1 VGKIE
6 KERERDL
13 VGFHFVA
20 LSGYNGERARCWR
33 ERRRSSA

>member
-20 LSGYNGERARCWR
+20 LSGYNGERAKGWR
-33 ERRRSSA
+33 ERGRSCA